1 MSGWFTKKHVVVKDI
16 LCIIDLD
23 IEHEMYSNENRV
35 SKTFWMRKIRTNKKI
50 NRKAW
55 VPSFPDFPNDDDFFC
70 NRSQKFTV

>member
-23 IEHEMYSNENRV
+23 IEHEMYSNENHPQV
-35 SKTFWMRKIRTNKKI
+35 FQKFFECVKFAQIKKLI
-50 NRKAW
+50 VKHE
-55 VPSFPDFPNDDDFFC
+55 FHHFPNDDDFFC